1 MRKSGVK
8 KISGK
13 TKKKEVVKKV
23 GAAPKPSEKSAA
35 KKKRIK
41 SVAPKVKAK
50 KTLMKM
56 RKTAVQILEKKDKI
70 APANLPPVEI
80 LPRLKANAEKLSQ
93 AGIVTVGDYLEAE
106 VTYIARSTG
115 ETEPV
120 IRQIKTELYAMFSAK
135 RTGG

>member
-1 MRKSGVK
+1 MIYRALADLGIGNK
-8 KISGK
+8 
-13 TKKKEVVKKV
+13 VVKMGDIFPGGWLKPV
-23 GAAPKPSEKSAA
+23 AAE
-35 KKKRIK
+35 
-41 SVAPKVKAK
+41 
-50 KTLMKM
+50 
-56 RKTAVQILEKKDKI
+56 ILEKKDKI

-135 RTGG
+135 LKGG